1 MFKRLRRVRLALRKR
16 VLVSLVIS
24 LGTGVLIGV
33 LYNQPTA
40 PQGPMIY
47 YADMV
52 FTVDE
57 PEPLIKLSGVYNQGS
72 AYSPI
77 SVVE

>member
-40 PQGPMIY
+40 SQGPMIY

-57 PEPLIKLSGVYNQGS
+57 PKPLIKLTGVYNQGS